1 MLCIFKHK
9 LVPED
14 SDNMVPLYMLNKYTN
29 LGVQTQR
36 TVVKPSLSND
46 DRINFVHSS
55 VKKYCYRIE
64 INNLMVCYS

>member
-1 MLCIFKHK
+1 VFKHK
-9 LVPED
+9 PVPGD
-14 SDNMVPLYMLNKYTN
+14 SDKIVPLYMLNKYYTD
-29 LGVQTQR
+29 LGVPTQR